1 MYVCVCA
8 RARTRA
14 LVLAYARERPR
25 KTEGVPSS
33 IRPWALGD
41 MGEEALK
48 VPVMIQQRHTLFV
61 RFSRFD
67 HCTRLH
73 GLACVVFSR
82 VPICTKAAS
91 VRTASRP
98 FFSQNWACTSLT
110 KLGVKIA
117 PGHLTTPKVH
127 TRSVV
132 EVQTEKQQRQRQNTS
147 VHTLEGGRYQH
158 TCSCCVDTQATR
170 RPWKMDSNVK
180 TVKFPVGPRKRVSA
194 GETRQTTNISVQPF
208 PGWVKISG

>member
-1 MYVCVCA
+1 MGVGLYSSLLLCFSSAVSCKFVCPPPPFYYNFFFGGVHPPLLLLFLLLLSRVRLYSPLPSQGLMYVCVCA

-48 VPVMIQQRHTLFV
+48 VPVMIQQHHTLFV

-91 VRTASRP
+91 VLPHVP
-98 FFSQNWACTSLT
+98 FSHKTGRVHLSQNW
-110 KLGVKIA
+110 V
-117 PGHLTTPKVH
+117 
-127 TRSVV
+127 
-132 EVQTEKQQRQRQNTS
+132 
-147 VHTLEGGRYQH
+147 
-158 TCSCCVDTQATR
+158 
-170 RPWKMDSNVK
+170 
-180 TVKFPVGPRKRVSA
+180 
-194 GETRQTTNISVQPF
+194 
-208 PGWVKISG
+208 